1 MPYIISVAAA
11 ILIFCTLVLLFNKK
25 AENYETIKRRVYG
38 IDKSSKK
45 RYRATDEEL
54 NRPLSE
60 RFFKPALASIS
71 SFFSRFLPIIFRRR
85 SKITESQRM
94 QQLRNQLSMA
104 GIAIDAEEF
113 SAIRFLVI
121 SGCGLICAIIAFMLN
136 TEFLNRML
144 VILCGFFVPYVTFR
158 FYLSSKITKRKSSI
172 EKQLPDVLDLLS
184 VSVEAGLGFEQA
196 LNHIAANMEGPLIDE
211 IIVTAREMSLGRT
224 RKDAL
229 NLLGERCDIEDL
241 RSFAAALVQ
250 AGQLGIPMKN
260 VLRSQS
266 AAIRVSR
273 KSKVQERAMK
283 VSTKMLIPMVVFIF
297 PVIFIVL
304 MGPAIVNMMGSI

>member
-1 MPYIISVAAA
+1 MIYAVSVAAA
-11 ILIFCTLVLLFNKK
+11 ILFFCILTLIFSKK

-38 IDKSSKK
+38 IDKSAKK

-54 NRPLSE
+54 SRPLSE

-71 SFFSRFLPIIFRRR
+71 NFFSRFLPIIFRRR
-85 SKITESQRM
+85 NKNTESQKM

-104 GIAIDAEEF
+104 GMAMEAEEF

-121 SGCGLICAIIAFMLN
+121 CGCGFISSIMAVMLH
-136 TEFLNRML
+136 TELFNRIL
-144 VILCGFFVPYVTFR
+144 LILCGFFVSYAAFR
-158 FYLSSKITKRKSSI
+158 FYLSMKVTKRKNAI
-172 EKQLPDVLDLLS
+172 ERQLPDVLDLLS

-196 LNHIAANMEGPLIDE
+196 LTHISNNMEGPLIDE

-229 NLLGERCDIEDL
+229 NLLGERCNIDDL
-241 RSFAAALVQ
+241 RSFAAALIQ

-273 KSKVQERAMK
+273 KAKVQERAMK

-304 MGPAIVNMMGSI
+304 MGPAIINMIGDL